1 VAEERAAGRNVTR
14 AGAPGDQPRAAELG
28 ASASNSPRSF
38 RDHPG
43 ASAPL
48 KVAIVHD
55 WLTNQGG
62 GERVVCALHEAFPD
76 APIYTS
82 VFNAERLPQF
92 ADLDVRTSFLQH
104 WPLAKSRHQLYPTL
118 RTVAFES
125 FDLSQY
131 DVVISSSSAE
141 AKGVITGPSAI
152 HICYLHTPT
161 RYYWSDYAKYRR
173 QTGFGLL
180 SPLVRLI
187 MPGVIEKMRLWDF
200 AAAGRVDHFITNSA
214 YVAKRTNKYY
224 RRQSTVIHPPIDG
237 DRFQIKRGPK
247 RGYVVVSRLIPYKRV
262 DLAVVA
268 CTKLNL
274 PLTVVGDGSEMEK
287 LKAMA
292 GPSIRFTGRL
302 TDQGVARELSEAS
315 AFIFTAEEDFGLTP
329 LEAMASGIPVLAYGK
344 GGARETVVHGQTGT
358 FFNEQSVNALVEAL
372 KKFDPSA
379 YDPEALRSY
388 ALEFDQ
394 SVFIKNIKKFVED
407 KIKEIKKDA

>member
-1 VAEERAAGRNVTR
+1 
-14 AGAPGDQPRAAELG
+14 
-28 ASASNSPRSF
+28 
-38 RDHPG
+38 
-43 ASAPL
+43 
-48 KVAIVHD
+48 
-55 WLTNQGG
+55 
-62 GERVVCALHEAFPD
+62 
-76 APIYTS
+76 
-82 VFNAERLPQF
+82 
-92 ADLDVRTSFLQH
+92 
-104 WPLAKSRHQLYPTL
+104 
-118 RTVAFES
+118 
-125 FDLSQY
+125 
-131 DVVISSSSAE
+131 
-141 AKGVITGPSAI
+141 
-152 HICYLHTPT
+152 
-161 RYYWSDYAKYRR
+161 
-173 QTGFGLL
+173 
-180 SPLVRLI
+180 
-187 MPGVIEKMRLWDF
+187 
-200 AAAGRVDHFITNSA
+200 
-214 YVAKRTNKYY
+214 
-224 RRQSTVIHPPIDG
+224 
-237 DRFQIKRGPK
+237 
-247 RGYVVVSRLIPYKRV
+247 VVVSRLIPYKRV
-262 DLAVVA
+262 DLAVAA